1 MKTFKRIFSF
11 VIIVGSLLSTY
22 ACKKDLQGKG
32 GAALVKI
39 SAVQVS
45 QTEQT
50 NNFRGGTDMLL
61 PGLSEQVKEVSFNRD
76 YNLVV
81 SLKPIGTELKA
92 QGRSTRSNVVNPV
105 EKGVRYRILI
115 FKMDNSYVDQQEFI
129 VGEATNTQGFELE
142 PGTYRFIAYSF
153 NNTSAIPEVP
163 HISSDKISLSNIST
177 STDFL
182 YMNKEM
188 TVKGG
193 QNLLNLVFK
202 NRFSSIVL
210 TMAAAAELGS
220 ISALKASITAE
231 PTVNIGLNDGALT
244 HPSTPS
250 ALMFAFPTLNLPTVT
265 STPTTI
271 SNAESAQLEL
281 KILEIAL
288 NGGAVRKDLAN
299 ITDLVIR
306 PGIQYQL
313 KLTIESNGITVGGNV
328 WARGNLA
335 YVDGVYFNRSFPEES
350 GYAYHAS
357 DYWNFASAETPLLPA
372 MNVPDDYFVGLE
384 TIAPKIPDVIQDP
397 CRLVAGN
404 NWRMPTLADFAA
416 LGNFKVINSAGEI
429 GSFDGGQPNGAKTG
443 FAYIY
448 FDGVQQGSGEA
459 AQLRF
464 YKTGRKR
471 NFVINNISVDDAAHN
486 FNDKDA
492 HYMAIDGTQGVAV
505 SNVNWQV
512 HMPMIVDNV
521 SGNTQNML
529 YYRLKDPYFS
539 RDDRVPIRCIRD
551 IPTAK

>member
-115 FKMDNSYVDQQEFI
+115 FNMDNSYVDQQEFI

-202 NRFSSIVL
+202 HRFSNITITL
-210 TMAAAAELGS
+210 DAASELGV
-220 ISALKASITAE
+220 ISALKASITGE
-231 PTVNIGLNDGALT
+231 PTVDIALNDGSLT
-244 HPSTPS
+244 HPNTPS
-250 ALMFAFPTLNLPTVT
+250 PVMFSFPTLNLSSVT
-265 STPTTI
+265 SSPLML

-288 NGGAVRKDLAN
+288 NNGPIRTDLAN
-299 ITDLVIR
+299 ITDLTIR
-306 PGIQYQL
+306 PGVKYQL
-313 KLTIESNGITVGGNV
+313 TLTIQPNGVVVGGNV
-328 WARGNLA
+328 WASGNLA
-335 YVDGVYFNRSFPEES
+335 YVDGVYFIRSLPEES

-372 MNVPDDYFVGLE
+372 MNVPDDYFVGME
-384 TIAPKIPDVIQDP
+384 AKAPKIPNVIQDP
-397 CRLVAGN
+397 CRLVAGSD
-404 NWRMPTLADFAA
+404 WRMPTLADFAA
-416 LGNFKVINSAGEI
+416 LGNFKVINNAGEE
-429 GSFDGGQPNGAKTG
+429 GNFNGGQPNGAKTG

-448 FDGVQQGSGEA
+448 FNGVKQGSGEA
-459 AQLRF
+459 TELRF

-471 NFVINNISVDDAAHN
+471 NIVVNNISVDNATHN

-492 HYMAIDGTQGVAV
+492 FYMAIDGTQGVV
-505 SNVNWQV
+505 PGNVNWQV
-512 HMPMIVDNV
+512 HMPMIVDDV
-521 SGNTQNML
+521 SGNSQDML